1 MMGAICNGLTIIFL
15 GMIGTGSDHT
25 GRLDVSKSQ
34 GGMMRRNK
42 VCNLSQAMPKF

>member
-1 MMGAICNGLTIIFL
+1 MGAICNGLTIIFL

-42 VCNLSQAMPKF
+42 VRNYIWQH